1 MYKYLY
7 VHILNVL
14 KVIYIYIYVCLNN
27 KMSIRKK
34 TLSRVSLSI
43 QQSFVFLA
51 RHVALGSTYVSSRV
65 GMMYVGDLKYRPI
78 RPSHFHP
85 LNPC

>member
-7 VHILNVL
+7 VHILHVL
-14 KVIYIYIYVCLNN
+14 KVIYIYTIYVCLNN
-27 KMSIRKK
+27 KMLIRKK

-43 QQSFVFLA
+43 QQSFVFMA

-65 GMMYVGDLKYRPI
+65 GMMYVGDLKYPY
-78 RPSHFHP
+78 
-85 LNPC
+85 

>member
-7 VHILNVL
+7 VHILHVL
-14 KVIYIYIYVCLNN
+14 KVIYIYTIYVCLNN
-27 KMSIRKK
+27 KMLIRKK

-43 QQSFVFLA
+43 QKSFVFMA

-65 GMMYVGDLKYRPI
+65 GMMYVGDLKYPY
-78 RPSHFHP
+78 
-85 LNPC
+85 